1 MNLEEKNKK
10 RLIIGGVVVFAIL
23 LIVGIVLMINYETP
37 HFPDVDDG
45 PGEEVDEKSL
55 VFYNRDILSLA
66 YSEDFSTV
74 VLDNITT
81 VVFSEEEMKFSK
93 DNSSSQGDD
102 AVYYDATIDVGTFT
116 SYDVYTSRFE
126 VNISDERKYMV
137 IARTDNLESDFTY
150 VYTAILRDGG
160 SKIAIFINGS
170 ESDKSSFVKF
180 TKEKLGKNIVDVVTV
195 KLGEELPAEE

>member
-1 MNLEEKNKK
+1 M
-10 RLIIGGVVVFAIL
+10 
-23 LIVGIVLMINYETP
+23 
-37 HFPDVDDG
+37 
-45 PGEEVDEKSL
+45 
-55 VFYNRDILSLA
+55 FYNRDILNLA
-66 YSEDFSTV
+66 YNVDFSTV

-81 VVFSEEEMKFSK
+81 VVFSEEEMKFSR

-102 AVYYDATIDVGTFT
+102 GVYYDATIDVGTFT

-126 VNISDERKYMV
+126 VNISDERKYTV
-137 IARTDNLESDFTY
+137 IARTDSLESDFTY

-180 TKEKLGKNIVDVVTV
+180 AKEKLGKNTADVTV
-195 KLGEELPAEE
+195 LKLGEELPEE